1 MGDDE
6 LAQIRQ
12 RRMAEMQAMAGG
24 GGGGSEQQK
33 KQQEK
38 MEQMENM
45 KNGILSQV
53 LDQEARARLN
63 TIKLTKPEKGQQVE
77 AMLCQMAQ
85 TGQLGGKMGEQ
96 DLKSLLERM
105 SAGQSSN
112 KVKFDRRRNMDSDDD
127 DDLSDL

>member
-1 MGDDE
+1 
-6 LAQIRQ
+6 
-12 RRMAEMQAMAGG
+12 MQSMGG
-24 GGGGSEQQK
+24 GGGGGGGEQRQ

-85 TGQLGGKMGEQ
+85 SGQLGGKLGEAE
-96 DLKSLLERM
+96 LKSLLERM
-105 SAGQSSN
+105 SASQADS
-112 KVKFDRRRNMDSDDD
+112 KVKFDRRRAMDSDDD
-127 DDLSDL
+127 DLDDL

>member
-1 MGDDE
+1 MGDSDE

-12 RRMAEMQAMAGG
+12 RRMAEMQAMQEGLGG
-24 GGGGSEQQK
+24 GGGLAKGGGGDRQK
-33 KQQEK
+33 QQQEK

-85 TGQLGGKMGEQ
+85 TGQLGGK
-96 DLKSLLERM
+96 
-105 SAGQSSN
+105 
-112 KVKFDRRRNMDSDDD
+112 
-127 DDLSDL
+127 

>member
-1 MGDDE
+1 MGDSDE

-12 RRMAEMQAMAGG
+12 RRMAEMQAMQGG
-24 GGGGSEQQK
+24 GGDRQK
-33 KQQEK
+33 QQQEK

-85 TGQLGGKMGEQ
+85 TGQLGGKMTES
-96 DLKSLLERM
+96 DLKNLLERM
-105 SAGQSSN
+105 SAGQAAN
-112 KVKFDRRRNMDSDDD
+112 KVKFDRRRAMDSDDD
-127 DDLSDL
+127 DDLEGL